1 MSNVASITDAPVKKK
16 VKNSKPS
23 TAAKKKGAKTPASKG
38 ASKNGREEA
47 LNAVTKT
54 TATVSNVSPI
64 RAAPPPQPRER
75 KTAIFPSGRTIK
87 FTGAPNP
94 VREGT
99 NRAEIWSLFKDGM
112 TVGDFMTVLKTTDK
126 RGTNGKP
133 LVGGHGDLQIAVE
146 KGYIELV

>member
-23 TAAKKKGAKTPASKG
+23 TAAKKKGAKTPASNG

-54 TATVSNVSPI
+54 TEAVSNVSPI

-75 KTAIFPSGRTIK
+75 KSAVYSSGLTIK
-87 FTGAPNP
+87 FTDGPNP
-94 VREGT
+94 VTEGT
-99 NRAEIWSLFKDGM
+99 NRAAIWSLFEDGM
-112 TVGDFMTVLKTTDK
+112 TVGGFMTALKTTEK
-126 RGTNGKP
+126 RGKTGQP
-133 LVGGHGDLQIAVE
+133 LKGSHGDLKIAVE

>member
-16 VKNSKPS
+16 AKNSKPS
-23 TAAKKKGAKTPASKG
+23 GATKKKPASNG

-54 TATVSNVSPI
+54 TATVSNISPI

-75 KTAIFPSGRTIK
+75 KSAIYSSELTIK
-87 FTGAPNP
+87 FTGGPNP

-126 RGTNGKP
+126 RGKNSKL

>member
-1 MSNVASITDAPVKKK
+1 MSNVASITDTPVKKK
-16 VKNSKPS
+16 AKNSKPS
-23 TAAKKKGAKTPASKG
+23 GATKKKPVSNG
-38 ASKNGREEA
+38 ASKNGREEV
-47 LNAVTKT
+47 LNTVTKT
-54 TATVSNVSPI
+54 TEAVSNISPI

-75 KTAIFPSGRTIK
+75 KSAIYPSGLTIK
-87 FTGAPNP
+87 FTGGPNP

-126 RGTNGKP
+126 RGKNSKP

>member
-1 MSNVASITDAPVKKK
+1 MSNVASITDTPVKKK
-16 VKNSKPS
+16 AKNSKPS
-23 TAAKKKGAKTPASKG
+23 GATKKKPVSNG
-38 ASKNGREEA
+38 ASKNGREEV
-47 LNAVTKT
+47 LNTVTKT
-54 TATVSNVSPI
+54 TEAVSNISPI

-75 KTAIFPSGRTIK
+75 KSAVYSSGLTIK
-87 FTGAPNP
+87 FTGGPNP
-94 VREGT
+94 VTEGT
-99 NRAEIWSLFKDGM
+99 NRAAIWSLFEDGM

>member
-16 VKNSKPS
+16 AKNSKPS
-23 TAAKKKGAKTPASKG
+23 GATKKKPASNG

-75 KTAIFPSGRTIK
+75 KSAIYPSGYTIK

-126 RGTNGKP
+126 RGKNSKP

-146 KGYIELV
+146 KGYIELVG

>member
-1 MSNVASITDAPVKKK
+1 MSNVASITDTPVKKK
-16 VKNSKPS
+16 AKNSKPS
-23 TAAKKKGAKTPASKG
+23 GATKKKPASNG

-75 KTAIFPSGRTIK
+75 KSAIYSSGLTIK
-87 FTGAPNP
+87 FTGGPNP

-112 TVGDFMTVLKTTDK
+112 TVGDFMTGLKTTDK
-126 RGTNGKP
+126 RGKNGKP

>member
-1 MSNVASITDAPVKKK
+1 MSNVASITDIPVKKK
-16 VKNSKPS
+16 AKNSKPS
-23 TAAKKKGAKTPASKG
+23 GATKKKPASNG

-112 TVGDFMTVLKTTDK
+112 TVGDFLTVLKTTDK

>member
-1 MSNVASITDAPVKKK
+1 MSNVASITDTPVKKK
-16 VKNSKPS
+16 AKNSKPS
-23 TAAKKKGAKTPASKG
+23 GATKKKPASNG

-75 KTAIFPSGRTIK
+75 KSAIYSSGLTIK
-87 FTGAPNP
+87 FTGGPNP

-126 RGTNGKP
+126 RGKNSKP

>member
-1 MSNVASITDAPVKKK
+1 MSNVASITDTPVKKK
-16 VKNSKPS
+16 AKNSKPS
-23 TAAKKKGAKTPASKG
+23 GATKKKPVSNG
-38 ASKNGREEA
+38 ASKNGREEV
-47 LNAVTKT
+47 LNTVTKT
-54 TATVSNVSPI
+54 TEAVSNISPI

-75 KTAIFPSGRTIK
+75 KSAVYSSGLTIK

-112 TVGDFMTVLKTTDK
+112 TVGDFMTALKTTEK
-126 RGTNGKP
+126 RGKTGQP
-133 LVGGHGDLQIAVE
+133 LKGSHGDLKIAVE

>member
-16 VKNSKPS
+16 AENSKPS
-23 TAAKKKGAKTPASKG
+23 RATKKKPASNG

-54 TATVSNVSPI
+54 TATVSNISPI

-75 KTAIFPSGRTIK
+75 KSAIYPSGYTIK

-126 RGTNGKP
+126 RGKNSKP

-146 KGYIELV
+146 KGYIELVG

>member
-1 MSNVASITDAPVKKK
+1 MSNVASITDTPVKKK
-16 VKNSKPS
+16 AKNSKPS
-23 TAAKKKGAKTPASKG
+23 GATKKKPASNG
-38 ASKNGREEA
+38 ESKNGREEA
-47 LNAVTKT
+47 LNAVTKPT
-54 TATVSNVSPI
+54 EAVSNVSPI

-75 KTAIFPSGRTIK
+75 KSAVYSSGLTIK

-126 RGTNGKP
+126 RGKNSKP

-146 KGYIELV
+146 KGYIELVG